1 MNTLHSKK
9 YTNIYGKEITKFSSS
24 YLCGGGGGERMGQG
38 GLDNVSTMLYL

>member
-24 YLCGGGGGERMGQG
+24 YLCGGGAEKGWVREG
-38 GLDNVSTMLYL
+38 